1 MRIAAALILLL
12 GGLTG
17 PGLAGEPVEEVLAV
31 VSGIPILKSDIEL
44 AAAVVLLEKTE
55 DELEAAYHRRLLETR
70 VNLELQLRDIEDSG
84 ALYRIEVD
92 VGPSLEQLSL
102 RLGGAA
108 EVASRLKPLGLTAS
122 DLEEL
127 ALRLAATNAYVE
139 QRLRPSVTV
148 STEELKATYER
159 LFADLPAAD
168 RPAPETVRDQIQGL
182 LVQRKLNAKIE
193 SWLEQARQRHEIV
206 RFDRPQPGP

>member
-1 MRIAAALILLL
+1 M
-12 GGLTG
+12 
-17 PGLAGEPVEEVLAV
+17 

-55 DELEAAYHRRLLETR
+55 DEPEAAYHRRLLETR

-108 EVASRLKPLGLTAS
+108 EVAARLKPLGLTAS

-193 SWLEQARQRHEIV
+193 NWLEQARQRHEIV